1 MRAMR
6 VLWALVATLAL
17 CLAVRVDAVE
27 PEAEPGAHDPTL
39 LIQGDR
45 WFVFTTGRGL
55 QRLESSDGGKTWRRL
70 VPVFGETP
78 SWWAQAVPE
87 HKGLDV
93 WAPKVF
99 ELRGRVWALYS
110 ISSFGKNR
118 SAIGLASSD
127 KPDGDWRDEGLVVQS
142 AATDNFNAIDP
153 DLFVDND
160 GKLWLS
166 YGSFWGGIRLTELNA
181 DTLRPTGE
189 TRFIARRTQG
199 IEAPTIARH
208 GDWVYLFASYD
219 LCCKGAESTYNIRVG
234 RARSVEGPYVD
245 RDGKALLDAGA
256 TPLLAGGAR
265 WKGPGHQDVVGD
277 WLVHHAYD
285 SERGGK
291 PHLRIKRLSW
301 TADGWPV
308 IPQEE

>member
-1 MRAMR
+1 MRA
-6 VLWALVATLAL
+6 LFAALLAL
-17 CLAVRVDAVE
+17 CLAAPARAQ
-27 PEAEPGAHDPTL
+27 EAEPGAHDPTL
-39 LIQGDR
+39 LILGER

-55 QRLESSDGGKTWRRL
+55 QRLESTDAGKTWRRL
-70 VPVFGETP
+70 APAFGEAP
-78 SWWAQAVPE
+78 AWWADAVPE

-93 WAPKVF
+93 WAPKLF
-99 ELRGRVWALYS
+99 QHRGRTWVLYS
-110 ISSFGKNR
+110 ISTFGKNR

-127 KPDGDWRDEGLVVQS
+127 KPDGDWRDEGLIVQS
-142 AATDNFNAIDP
+142 TATDNFNAIDP
-153 DLFVDND
+153 DLFVERD

-166 YGSFWGGIRLTELNA
+166 YGSFWGGIRLTELSV
-181 DTLRPTGE
+181 DTLRPIGE
-189 TRFIARRTQG
+189 TRFIARRKGG

-219 LCCKGAESTYNIRVG
+219 LCCRGADSSYNIRVG
-234 RARSVEGPYVD
+234 RARSVTGPYLD
-245 RDGKALLDAGA
+245 RDGKDMMDAGA
-256 TPLLAGGAR
+256 TPLLASSTR

-285 SERGGK
+285 TERGGK

-301 TADGWPV
+301 SDDGWPV